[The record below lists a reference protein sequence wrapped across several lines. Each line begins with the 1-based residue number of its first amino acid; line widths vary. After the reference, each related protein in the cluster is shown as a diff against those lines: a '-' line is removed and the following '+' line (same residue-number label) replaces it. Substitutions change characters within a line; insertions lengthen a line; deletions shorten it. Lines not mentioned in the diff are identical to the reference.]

1 MSFVGQTVTIGF
13 YDSATHGNTLASISP
28 EYLIEARSFV
38 ITDPP
43 EAPDYNGVYGWLAED
58 AFGHVGASISF
69 TYRSGP
75 LDPNPQ
81 SGEYFDL
88 YSPNELEDALITPL
102 LFVISSTSG
111 FSSYS
116 PTLVWNTAASTPA
129 LPDLFSLGDHIAY
142 DVGGYVLPSPA
153 TGKRVRLQFAASSFW
168 TSYVRSTES

>member
-1 MSFVGQTVTIGF
+1 MSFIGETITIGF
-13 YDSATHGNTLASISP
+13 YDSSDHGNTLASIAP
-28 EYLIEARSFV
+28 EYLIESRSFV
-38 ITDPP
+38 VSAEGD
-43 EAPDYNGVYGWLAED
+43 GVFDWLALD
-58 AFGHVGASISF
+58 SFGDVGAYINF

-75 LDPNPQ
+75 FDPNPQ

-88 YSPNELEDALITPL
+88 YSPDELGTALITPL

-142 DVGGYVLPSPA
+142 DVGGYLLPRLP

-168 TSYVRSTES
+168 TSYVRSNES

>member
-1 MSFVGQTVTIGF
+1 MSFIGQTITIGF
-13 YDSATHGNTLASISP
+13 YDSSTHGNTLASISP
-28 EYLIEARSFV
+28 EYLIDSMSFV
-38 ITDPP
+38 VSAEGD
-43 EAPDYNGVYGWLAED
+43 GVFDWLALD
-58 AFGHVGASISF
+58 SFGDVGASISF

-75 LDPNPQ
+75 SDPNPQ

-88 YSPNELEDALITPL
+88 YSPNELEDMFITPL

-129 LPDLFSLGDHIAY
+129 LPDLFSLGGHIAY
-142 DVGGYVLPSPA
+142 DVGGYVLPRLP

>member
-1 MSFVGQTVTIGF
+1 MSFIGQTITIGF
-13 YDSATHGNTLASISP
+13 YDSSTHGNTLASISP

-38 ITDPP
+38 VSAEGD
-43 EAPDYNGVYGWLAED
+43 GVFNWLAED
-58 AFGHVGASISF
+58 SFGHVGASISF
-69 TYRSGP
+69 TYRSG
-75 LDPNPQ
+75 
-81 SGEYFDL
+81 GEYFDL
-88 YSPNELEDALITPL
+88 YSPNELGSVFIDPL

-142 DVGGYVLPSPA
+142 DVGGYVLPLPA

-168 TSYVRSTES
+168 TSYVRSNES

>member
-1 MSFVGQTVTIGF
+1 VSFIGETITIGF
-13 YDSATHGNTLASISP
+13 YDSSTHGNTLATVAP
-28 EYLIEARSFV
+28 EYLIDEQSFV
-38 ITDPP
+38 VSAEGD
-43 EAPDYNGVYGWLAED
+43 GVFDWLASD
-58 AFGHVGASISF
+58 AFGDVGASIRF

-75 LDPNPQ
+75 FDPNPQ

-88 YSPNELEDALITPL
+88 YSPDESGNALITPL

-142 DVGGYVLPSPA
+142 DVGGYVLPRLP
-153 TGKRVRLQFAASSFW
+153 TGKRVRLQFTPSLFW
-168 TSYVRSTES
+168 TSFVRSTES

>member
-1 MSFVGQTVTIGF
+1 MSFIGQTITIGF
-13 YDSATHGNTLASISP
+13 YDSSTHGNTLASISP

-38 ITDPP
+38 VSAEGD
-43 EAPDYNGVYGWLAED
+43 GVFNWLAED
-58 AFGHVGASISF
+58 SFGDVGASISF
-69 TYRSGP
+69 TYRSG
-75 LDPNPQ
+75 
-81 SGEYFDL
+81 GEYFDL
-88 YSPNELEDALITPL
+88 YSPNELGSVFIDPL

-142 DVGGYVLPSPA
+142 DVGGYVLPLPA

-168 TSYVRSTES
+168 TSYVRSNES

>member
-13 YDSATHGNTLASISP
+13 YDSSEHGNTLATIAP
-28 EYLIEARSFV
+28 EYLIESRSFV
-38 ITDPP
+38 VAAEGD
-43 EAPDYNGVYGWLAED
+43 GVFDWLAED
-58 AFGHVGASISF
+58 SFGDVGASISF

-75 LDPNPQ
+75 FDPNPQ

-88 YSPNELEDALITPL
+88 YSPDELENALITPL

-142 DVGGYVLPSPA
+142 DVGGYVLPSPV

>member
-1 MSFVGQTVTIGF
+1 MSFIGETITIGF
-13 YDSATHGNTLASISP
+13 YDGSTHGTTLASISP

-38 ITDPP
+38 VSAEGD
-43 EAPDYNGVYGWLAED
+43 GVFDWLAGD
-58 AFGHVGASISF
+58 SFGDVGASISF

-75 LDPNPQ
+75 FDPNPQ
-81 SGEYFDL
+81 DGEYFYL
-88 YSPNELEDALITPL
+88 YSPNELGNAFISPL
-102 LFVISSTSG
+102 LFVISSTTG

-142 DVGGYVLPSPA
+142 DVGGYRLPLLP

-168 TSYVRSTES
+168 TSYVRSNES

>member
-1 MSFVGQTVTIGF
+1 MSFIGQTITIGF
-13 YDSATHGNTLASISP
+13 YDSSTHGNTLATIAP
-28 EYLIEARSFV
+28 EFLIDSESFV
-38 ITDPP
+38 VSAEGD
-43 EAPDYNGVYGWLAED
+43 GVFNWLAED
-58 AFGHVGASISF
+58 SFGDVGASISF

-75 LDPNPQ
+75 FDPNPQ

-88 YSPNELEDALITPL
+88 YSPDELGNMFITPL

-116 PTLVWNTAASTPA
+116 PTLIWNTAASTPA

-142 DVGGYVLPSPA
+142 DVGGYVLPSLA

-168 TSYVRSTES
+168 TSYVRSNES

>member
-1 MSFVGQTVTIGF
+1 MSFIGQTITIGF
-13 YDSATHGNTLASISP
+13 YDSSTHGNTLASISP

-38 ITDPP
+38 VSAEGD
-43 EAPDYNGVYGWLAED
+43 GVFNWLAED
-58 AFGHVGASISF
+58 SFGDVGASVNF

-75 LDPNPQ
+75 FDPNPQ
-81 SGEYFDL
+81 GGEYFDL
-88 YSPNELEDALITPL
+88 YSPNELGSVFIDPL
-102 LFVISSTSG
+102 LFVISSPSG

-142 DVGGYVLPSPA
+142 DVGGYVLPSAA

-168 TSYVRSTES
+168 TSYVRSNES

>member
-13 YDSATHGNTLASISP
+13 YDSSTHGNTLATIAP
-28 EYLIEARSFV
+28 EYLIESRSFV
-38 ITDPP
+38 VSAEGD
-43 EAPDYNGVYGWLAED
+43 GVFNWLAED
-58 AFGHVGASISF
+58 SFGDVGASISF

-75 LDPNPQ
+75 FDPNPQ

-88 YSPNELEDALITPL
+88 YSPDELENALITPL

-116 PTLVWNTAASTPA
+116 PTLIWNTAASTPA

-142 DVGGYVLPSPA
+142 DVGGYVLPSPV

-168 TSYVRSTES
+168 TSYVRSNES

>member
-13 YDSATHGNTLASISP
+13 YDSSTHGNTLATIAP
-28 EYLIEARSFV
+28 EYLIESRSFV
-38 ITDPP
+38 VSAEGD
-43 EAPDYNGVYGWLAED
+43 GVFDWLAED
-58 AFGHVGASISF
+58 SFGDVGASISF

-75 LDPNPQ
+75 FDPNPQ

-88 YSPNELEDALITPL
+88 YSPDELENALITPL

-116 PTLVWNTAASTPA
+116 PTLIWNTAASTPA

-142 DVGGYVLPSPA
+142 DVGGYVLPSPV

-168 TSYVRSTES
+168 TSYVRSNES

>member
-38 ITDPP
+38 VSAEGD
-43 EAPDYNGVYGWLAED
+43 GVFDWLAED
-58 AFGHVGASISF
+58 SFGDVGASISF

-75 LDPNPQ
+75 FDPNPQ

-88 YSPNELEDALITPL
+88 YSPDELENALITPL

-116 PTLVWNTAASTPA
+116 PTLIWNTAASTPA

-142 DVGGYVLPSPA
+142 DVGGYVLPSPV

>member
-1 MSFVGQTVTIGF
+1 MSFIGQTITIGF
-13 YDSATHGNTLASISP
+13 YDSSTHGNTLASISP

-38 ITDPP
+38 VSAEGD
-43 EAPDYNGVYGWLAED
+43 GVFNWLAED
-58 AFGHVGASISF
+58 SFGHVGASTSF
-69 TYRSGP
+69 TYRSG
-75 LDPNPQ
+75 
-81 SGEYFDL
+81 GEYFDL
-88 YSPNELEDALITPL
+88 YSPNELGSVFIDPL

-142 DVGGYVLPSPA
+142 DVGGYVLPLPA

-168 TSYVRSTES
+168 TSYVRSNES

>member
-13 YDSATHGNTLASISP
+13 YDSSTHGNTLATIAP
-28 EYLIEARSFV
+28 EYLIESRSFV
-38 ITDPP
+38 VSAEGD
-43 EAPDYNGVYGWLAED
+43 GVFDWLAED
-58 AFGHVGASISF
+58 SFGDVGASISF

-75 LDPNPQ
+75 FDPNPQ

-88 YSPNELEDALITPL
+88 YSPDELENALITSL

-116 PTLVWNTAASTPA
+116 PTLIWNTAASTPA

>member
-13 YDSATHGNTLASISP
+13 YDSSTHGNTLATIAP
-28 EYLIEARSFV
+28 EYLIESRSFV
-38 ITDPP
+38 VSAEGD
-43 EAPDYNGVYGWLAED
+43 GVFDWLAED
-58 AFGHVGASISF
+58 SFGDVGASISF

-75 LDPNPQ
+75 FDPNPQ

-88 YSPNELEDALITPL
+88 YSPDELENALITPL

-116 PTLVWNTAASTPA
+116 PTLIWNTAASTPA

-142 DVGGYVLPSPA
+142 DVGGYVLPSPT

-168 TSYVRSTES
+168 TSYVRSNES

>member
-13 YDSATHGNTLASISP
+13 YDSSTHGNTLATIAP
-28 EYLIEARSFV
+28 EYLIESRSFV
-38 ITDPP
+38 VSAEGD
-43 EAPDYNGVYGWLAED
+43 GVFDWLAED
-58 AFGHVGASISF
+58 SFGDVGASISF

-75 LDPNPQ
+75 FDPNPQ

-88 YSPNELEDALITPL
+88 YSPDELENALITPL

-142 DVGGYVLPSPA
+142 DVGGYVLPSPV

-168 TSYVRSTES
+168 TSYVRSNES

>member
-13 YDSATHGNTLASISP
+13 YDSSEHGNTLATIAP
-28 EYLIEARSFV
+28 EYLIESRSFV
-38 ITDPP
+38 VSAEGD
-43 EAPDYNGVYGWLAED
+43 GVFNWLAED
-58 AFGHVGASISF
+58 SFGDVGSSVNF

-75 LDPNPQ
+75 FDPNPQ

-88 YSPNELEDALITPL
+88 YSPDELENALITPL

-116 PTLVWNTAASTPA
+116 PTLVWNTAASIPA

-142 DVGGYVLPSPA
+142 DVGGYVLPSAA
-153 TGKRVRLQFAASSFW
+153 TGKRVRIRFAPASFW
-168 TSYVRSTES
+168 TSFVRSTES

>member
-1 MSFVGQTVTIGF
+1 MSFIGETITIGF
-13 YDSATHGNTLASISP
+13 YDSSTHGNTLATVAP
-28 EYLIEARSFV
+28 EYLIDEQSFV
-38 ITDPP
+38 VSAEGD
-43 EAPDYNGVYGWLAED
+43 GVFDWLASD
-58 AFGHVGASISF
+58 AFGNVGASISF

-75 LDPNPQ
+75 SDPNPQ

-88 YSPNELEDALITPL
+88 YSPNESGNVFISPL

-142 DVGGYVLPSPA
+142 DVGGYVLPRLL
-153 TGKRVRLQFAASSFW
+153 TGKRVRLQFTPSLFW
-168 TSYVRSTES
+168 TSFVRSTES

>member
-1 MSFVGQTVTIGF
+1 MSFIGQTITIGF
-13 YDSATHGNTLASISP
+13 YDSSTHGNTLASISP
-28 EYLIEARSFV
+28 EYLIDSMSFV
-38 ITDPP
+38 VSAEGD
-43 EAPDYNGVYGWLAED
+43 GVFNWLAED
-58 AFGHVGASISF
+58 SFGDVGASVNF

-88 YSPNELEDALITPL
+88 YSPNELGYRFITTPL

-142 DVGGYVLPSPA
+142 DVGGYVLPQLP